1 MKIGCRSF
9 RAVVSFLISP
19 AIFAFVA
26 FSALAQT
33 ADIQYSGQVVK
44 VDLAAHQVVV
54 KDPQSGGRIRFT
66 VTETTAITSGT
77 DKKSLG
83 DLRPDDA
90 VNIGY
95 VQSGDQYVAHTITLQ
110 PPGG

>member
-1 MKIGCRSF
+1 M
-9 RAVVSFLISP
+9 
-19 AIFAFVA
+19 IFAFVA

-33 ADIQYSGQVVK
+33 ADIQYSGQVVN

-66 VTETTAITSGT
+66 MIETTASTSGT

-83 DLRPDDA
+83 DLRPALMPSISDMSSR
-90 VNIGY
+90 VTSTSPI
-95 VQSGDQYVAHTITLQ
+95 
-110 PPGG
+110 P